1 MSAIA
6 KTIPFAE
13 YRAAPGLNS
22 SWLKRMG
29 KSALEFNANIPF
41 PDKPHFRKGRHVHT
55 AVLEPI
61 LLRDQLAIW
70 EGGLTA
76 KLERTMSK
84 NSTAFKTFKAEC
96 DLAGKEVVTAK
107 EFQEYLDLAD
117 LVHGDEDAHRFLS
130 GGKSEQSIFWM
141 HRLGIECKARVD
153 YLGPSWMADLKTV
166 RNAHPDDFA
175 RQAFDL
181 EYHVQ
186 GAFYQDAVEA
196 LTGKRVPYYIVAVE
210 KEAPYDVAVYELP
223 DDILD
228 IGRSVYEDRIV
239 KVLHCRKSGEW
250 PGVTNGVTVLEFPD
264 YAFTQHL
271 DAAIDW
277 SGVDE

>member
-1 MSAIA
+1 MTAIA

-13 YRAAPGLNS
+13 YLADPGLNN

-41 PDKPHFRKGRHVHT
+41 PYKPHFRKGRHVHT
-55 AVLEPI
+55 AVLEPE
-61 LLRDQLAIW
+61 LLGDQLAIW

-76 KLERTMSK
+76 KLEHTMSK

-96 DLAGKEVVTAK
+96 DLAGKEVVTVK
-107 EFQEYLDLAD
+107 EFQEYLDLAN
-117 LVHGDEDAHRFLS
+117 LVHGDEDAHRLLS
-130 GGKSEQSIFWM
+130 GGKAEQSIFWT
-141 HRLGIECKARVD
+141 HRLGIECKIRVD
-153 YLGPSWMADLKTV
+153 YLRSDNFSDLKTV

-175 RQAFDL
+175 RVAYDL
-181 EYHVQ
+181 GYHIA
-186 GAFYQDAVEA
+186 GAFYQDGIKA
-196 LTGKRVPYYIVAVE
+196 LTGNKLPFHIIAVE
-210 KEAPYDVAVYELP
+210 KTAPYDVAVYELP

-277 SGVDE
+277 SGV